1 MLGCGEDKNGESPW
15 VNAIDPA
22 DEVDV
27 DLSLS
32 PTLPL
37 LIATFQYN
45 GPPLAICSQPSIS
58 VVNDQD

>member
-15 VNAIDPA
+15 VDAKDPA
-22 DEVDV
+22 EEVDV

-32 PTLPL
+32 PTVPL

-45 GPPLAICSQPSIS
+45 GPPLDICGDPSIS

>member
-1 MLGCGEDKNGESPW
+1 MLDCGEDKSGESPW
-15 VNAIDPA
+15 VNAINPA
-22 DEVDV
+22 DQIDV

-37 LIATFQYN
+37 LIATFEYK
-45 GPPLAICSQPSIS
+45 GPPLDICGHPSIS